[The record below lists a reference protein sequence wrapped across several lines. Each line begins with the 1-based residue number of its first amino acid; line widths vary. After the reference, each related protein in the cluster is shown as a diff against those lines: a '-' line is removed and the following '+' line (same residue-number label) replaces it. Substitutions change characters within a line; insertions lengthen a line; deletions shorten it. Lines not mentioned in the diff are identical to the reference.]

1 MGGPLYARARI
12 QRTYVRWQCFSARGL
27 HIDPSK
33 YYQHSVK
40 YLETAAAWELY
51 GAPQPLKLPTV
62 KSGLLKGIF
71 HENALFQAIKQFIL
85 TVKGPTDVDVLVH
98 LENTISD
105 VKLMMGEVSKG
116 PLEGEQL
123 VFMGNVL
130 QDDASM

>member
-1 MGGPLYARARI
+1 M
-12 QRTYVRWQCFSARGL
+12 
-27 HIDPSK
+27 
-33 YYQHSVK
+33 
-40 YLETAAAWELY
+40 
-51 GAPQPLKLPTV
+51 
-62 KSGLLKGIF
+62 
-71 HENALFQAIKQFIL
+71 
-85 TVKGPTDVDVLVH
+85 DVLVH